1 VGTDESRHAPKG
13 YLRDTGTVK
22 QSDKFNGAMGK
33 PERKALVLAFLD
45 NTRLAFPPR
54 VLYRNLRL
62 VENATFSENSL
73 GNYLDELIDE
83 GLVQH
88 VDPAALADRRVVDA
102 DPDDR
107 GYYLITRAGA
117 EEVNDNQGDEL
128 ASELL
133 RR

>member
-1 VGTDESRHAPKG
+1 MRPSKRARRRHTDPRPSSRSG
-13 YLRDTGTVK
+13 
-22 QSDKFNGAMGK
+22 F
-33 PERKALVLAFLD
+33 RKLSFRSR
-45 NTRLAFPPR
+45 TRAQPYWCYQGSR
-54 VLYRNLRL
+54 VAEVR
-62 VENATFSENSL
+62 AFSENSL

-88 VDPAALADRRVVDA
+88 VDPAALANRRVIDA